1 MPNDLLKTAITGT
14 TQDHLLIEDIVDDV
28 VIQKDGSC
36 CSVLQIASVN
46 FDLLSEKEQ
55 SALIYAYSNILN
67 SLNFTVQI
75 LIRTTTKDI
84 SNYVKNLRKAEAEES
99 SPVLKERIK
108 KYQKFIEEIVKKH
121 DILSKSFYIVIPFS
135 PLEMGLGEAQK
146 QISSSL
152 LSTVKKTKDNPY
164 SKEYILEKA
173 KANLAPKIDHLL
185 RLFSRLG
192 LEISIM
198 ETKQLINLFYGI
210 YNPETAGVQKVKSL
224 SYGTP
229 IVTAKI

>member
-1 MPNDLLKTAITGT
+1 MPNDLLRSAITGT
-14 TQDHLLIEDIVDDV
+14 TQDHLLIEDIIDDI
-28 VIQKDGSC
+28 VIQKDGTC
-36 CSVLQIASVN
+36 CSVLQISSVN

-55 SALIYAYSNILN
+55 AALVYAYSNILN
-67 SLNFTVQI
+67 SLNFTIQI
-75 LIRTTTKDI
+75 LIRTTTKDV
-84 SNYVKNLRKAEAEES
+84 SNYVKNLKKAEAEEANT
-99 SPVLKERIK
+99 VLKEKIR
-108 KYQKFIEEIVKKH
+108 KYQKFIEEVVKKH
-121 DILSKSFYIVIPFS
+121 DILSKSFYVIIPFS
-135 PLEMGLGEAQK
+135 PLELGLGAAQK
-146 QISSSL
+146 QMTSSL
-152 LSTVKKTKDNPY
+152 FSMGKKTQDSPF

-198 ETKQLINLFYGI
+198 ETKPLINLFYGI
-210 YNPETAGVQKVKSL
+210 YNQGTAGVQKVKSL

>member
-14 TQDHLLIEDIVDDV
+14 TQDHLLIEDIIDDI

-36 CSVLQIASVN
+36 CSILQIASVN

-55 SALIYAYSNILN
+55 AALVYAYSNILN
-67 SLNFTVQI
+67 SLNFTIQI

-84 SNYVKNLRKAEAEES
+84 SNYVKNLRKAEGEES

-121 DILSKSFYIVIPFS
+121 DILSKSFYVVIPFS
-135 PLEMGLGEAQK
+135 PLELGLSQAQK
-146 QISSSL
+146 QVSSL
-152 LSTVKKTKDNPY
+152 RNNPY

>member
-1 MPNDLLKTAITGT
+1 L
-14 TQDHLLIEDIVDDV
+14 V
-28 VIQKDGSC
+28 
-36 CSVLQIASVN
+36 
-46 FDLLSEKEQ
+46 
-55 SALIYAYSNILN
+55 YAYSNILN
-67 SLNFTVQI
+67 SLNFTIQI

-84 SNYVKNLRKAEAEES
+84 SNYVKNLRKAEGEES

-121 DILSKSFYIVIPFS
+121 DILSKSFYVVIPFS
-135 PLEMGLGEAQK
+135 PLELGLSQAQK
-146 QISSSL
+146 QVSSL
-152 LSTVKKTKDNPY
+152 RNNPY